1 MFKRTGILTVV
12 LFLVLGFSG
21 AWAAD
26 DVEVLGVK
34 LPAEKVVAGKTLKL
48 NGVAY
53 RKALG
58 IVKVYVVGLYL
69 ENPTTAADDVINSN
83 QVKQLYFH
91 YLTSKATAEKLR
103 EGFLNMMKKCNPPEM
118 LERNKGDVK
127 LYASWYDKD
136 MKPGLTATNTYVPG
150 QGMTLEYQGEKR
162 GTISNPEFV
171 QMYYR
176 YNFGD
181 KADSKIRNG
190 LLGK

>member
-1 MFKRTGILTVV
+1 MFKRTGILTAI
-12 LFLVLGFSG
+12 LFLVFGLSSV
-21 AWAAD
+21 WAAEE
-26 DVEVLGVK
+26 VEVLGVK
-34 LPAEKVVAGKTLKL
+34 LPTEKVVAGKTLKF

-69 ENPTTAADDVINSN
+69 ENPTTAADEVITSN

-91 YLTSKATAEKLR
+91 YLTSKATADKLR
-103 EGFLNMMKKCNPPEM
+103 EGFLDMMKKCNPPEM
-118 LERNKGDVK
+118 LERNKGDVD

-136 MKPGLTATNTYVPG
+136 MKPGLTAVNTYVPG
-150 QGMTLEYQGEKR
+150 QGMTLEYQGETR
-162 GTISNPEFV
+162 GTISNPEFI

-181 KADSKIRNG
+181 KADSKIRDG